1 LRLLGIGRCREKR
14 AWAFPARDG
23 ERQLIGIAI
32 RSDSG
37 KKYMVPGS
45 KQGLFIPADREK
57 YNQLLICEGASDT
70 AAALD
75 LGFDAVGRPNCRL
88 GTEMLVALC
97 GRYQPRRVAIVADR
111 DPPRTDGHSQGEDGA
126 RELADRL
133 AQIHIDVRVILPPA
147 PIKDLRAWKVAGA
160 NREAVLA
167 AIDAAP
173 QWRPS
178 GPRA

>member
-1 LRLLGIGRCREKR
+1 MLDIGRCPEKN
-14 AWAFPARDG
+14 AWVFPTRDG
-23 ERQLIGIAI
+23 EGQLIGIAI

-45 KQGLFIPADREK
+45 RQGLFIPSSLEK
-57 YNQLLICEGASDT
+57 FNQLLVCEGASDT

-75 LGFDAVGRPNCRL
+75 FGFGAVGRPNCRL
-88 GTEMLVALC
+88 GAQMLVTLC
-97 GRYQPRRVAIVADR
+97 GHYQPQRIVIVADR
-111 DPPRTDGHSQGEDGA
+111 DPPRTDGLSEGEDGA

-133 AQIHIDVRVILPPA
+133 ALIHIDVRIILPPA
-147 PIKDLRAWKVAGA
+147 PIKDLRAWRVAGA

-173 QWRPS
+173 EWRPF